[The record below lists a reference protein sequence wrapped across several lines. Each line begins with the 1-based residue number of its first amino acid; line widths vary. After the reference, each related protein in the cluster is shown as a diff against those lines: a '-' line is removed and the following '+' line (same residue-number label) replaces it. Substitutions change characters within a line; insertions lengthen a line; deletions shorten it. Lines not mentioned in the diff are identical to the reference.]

1 MLRLVGWLVGCD
13 LVVTWLEKKG
23 DWENEHHRAA
33 KVEKAQPFSY
43 ACVCVCVQ
51 AIQRKRRRERERE
64 QWLIAEKKWE
74 RKARKSEASL
84 SVFAFDGRDKGLEK
98 KSKGKTTL

>member
-1 MLRLVGWLVGCD
+1 MRVRVCAGNSKKK
-13 LVVTWLEKKG
+13 EK
-23 DWENEHHRAA
+23 
-33 KVEKAQPFSY
+33 
-43 ACVCVCVQ
+43 
-51 AIQRKRRRERERE
+51 RERERE